1 MNANNQFFSPLHTQF
16 TVRKQYPG
24 GVIVNNSF
32 KMIGQKIVA
41 LVVCAMCILQFGW
54 HIVCT
59 RTRNCSCCYRT
70 IRDGRYIE
78 ESSFSFIVEW
88 FCFACRVKDSRKVL
102 KVIRA
107 LPVGI
112 LDSKEISGNLYSEE
126 MELGGK
132 WDVWSLKSKLTGLPK
147 NLVGDLT
154 ATIFGNR
161 IPLVSGG
168 IESRGLETI
177 LRRLLGPYGLLKD
190 IIQSRMSLYD
200 LLRPLSSQ
208 HFGIMAEK
216 IREFIGRV
224 NVFLIAIF
232 SHFVS

>member
-1 MNANNQFFSPLHTQF
+1 MSSSVHTDLPVTNVDLEATLWDVF
-16 TVRKQYPG
+16 VTDMYFYARLC
-24 GVIVNNSF
+24 
-32 KMIGQKIVA
+32 A
-41 LVVCAMCILQFGW
+41 LYGL
-54 HIVCT
+54 
-59 RTRNCSCCYRT
+59 S
-70 IRDGRYIE
+70 
-78 ESSFSFIVEW
+78 
-88 FCFACRVKDSRKVL
+88 RVKDTRKVL
-102 KVIRA
+102 KVMRA

-154 ATIFGNR
+154 ATVFGNR

-216 IREFIGRV
+216 IREFINRV

-232 SHFVS
+232 SHFTSFINQLTDYNSLH